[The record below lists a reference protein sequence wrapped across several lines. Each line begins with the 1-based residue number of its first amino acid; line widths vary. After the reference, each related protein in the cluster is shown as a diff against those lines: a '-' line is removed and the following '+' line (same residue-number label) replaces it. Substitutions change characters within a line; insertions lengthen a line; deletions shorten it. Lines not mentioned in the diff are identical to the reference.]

1 MLPKPANFGAGYK
14 ELRENNMKPIIR
26 ITVVALLTLLIFA
39 CKDEIIQPAAEVKA
53 STDRTTYTA
62 GQLITITVNNY
73 TNKTVYI
80 NQCGENLHPTLIKID
95 SSSSGGTSFTPVCRH
110 LTNYE
115 LRTGQSV
122 SDTLSFLL
130 PGKYKLKYLY
140 DFENIM
146 PELCRENL
154 YTNEFNIQQ

>member
-1 MLPKPANFGAGYK
+1 
-14 ELRENNMKPIIR
+14 MKPIIK
-26 ITVVALLTLLIFA
+26 ITGILLLTLLIFA
-39 CKDEIIQPAAEVKA
+39 CKDEMIQSGAEVTV
-53 STDRTTYTA
+53 STDRTTYNP

-80 NQCGENLHPTLIKID
+80 NQCGANLYSTIIKID

-110 LTNYE
+110 LTSYE
-115 LRTGQSV
+115 LSAGQSV

-146 PELCRENL
+146 PELCREKL

>member
-1 MLPKPANFGAGYK
+1 
-14 ELRENNMKPIIR
+14 MKPIIK
-26 ITVVALLTLLIFA
+26 ITVIVLLTLLILA
-39 CKDEIIQPAAEVKA
+39 CKDEMIQSGVEVTA
-53 STDRTTYTA
+53 STDRTTYNP

-80 NQCGENLHPTLIKID
+80 NQCGANLYSTIIKID

-110 LTNYE
+110 LTSYE
-115 LRTGQSV
+115 LSAGQSV

-146 PELCRENL
+146 PELCREKL